1 QAFRLS
7 ARDQPMTRS
16 NTVEI
21 LAVPSI
27 PLVHKNDDLVSLV
40 GEGVTQGG
48 IVPRG
53 GDVFVLTQ
61 KIVSKAEGRMVDL
74 ATVEPSTQAI
84 ELAGNVQKDP
94 RLVELILSESV
105 RVVRARPGILIVE
118 HRLGFVMANAG
129 IDQSNVASPDDRQRA
144 LLLPVDP
151 DGSAA
156 ILRRRLSLRFGVPV
170 AVIINDSF
178 GRAWRRGT
186 CSVAIGAAGL
196 PSLMDLRGSPDLFG
210 RALQVSITGHADEIA
225 AAASLVMGQGAEGQ
239 PVVVVRG
246 LTWRGPDKNAYE
258 LGRTAAKAQPGRRRS
273 WCAGPPR
280 TCSDEQTTCRGAV
293 RRGRRREFG
302 ARPELR
308 PAGR

>member
-1 QAFRLS
+1 
-7 ARDQPMTRS
+7 MERS
-16 NTVEI
+16 NAVEI
-21 LAVPSI
+21 LAVPGI
-27 PLVHKNDDLVSLV
+27 PLVREGDDLVALI
-40 GEGVTQGG
+40 GEGLARGG

-53 GDVFVLTQ
+53 GDVFVLAQ

-74 ATVEPSTQAI
+74 ATVEPSTEAI
-84 ELAGNVQKDP
+84 ELADRVQKDP

-105 RVVRARPGILIVE
+105 RVMRARPGLLIVE

-129 IDQSNVASPDDRQRA
+129 IDQSNVASPEGPQQA

-156 ILRRRLSLRFGVPV
+156 LLRTRLSLRFGVPV
-170 AVIINDSF
+170 AVVVNDSF

-225 AAASLVMGQGAEGQ
+225 AAASLVMGQGAEAR

-246 LTWRGPDKNAYE
+246 LTWRSPNNAASE
-258 LGRTAAKAQPGRRRS
+258 L
-273 WCAGPPR
+273 
-280 TCSDEQTTCRGAV
+280 V
-293 RRGRRREFG
+293 
-302 ARPELR
+302 R
-308 PAGR
+308 PAAEHTFR